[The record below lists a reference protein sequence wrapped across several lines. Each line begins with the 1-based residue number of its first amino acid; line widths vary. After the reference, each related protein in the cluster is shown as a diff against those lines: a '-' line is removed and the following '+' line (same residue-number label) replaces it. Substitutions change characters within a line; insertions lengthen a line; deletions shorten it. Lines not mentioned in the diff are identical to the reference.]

1 MQVQD
6 IEFVVN
12 MVSPIP
18 KFLIK
23 NSDTKMFTGS
33 NKEFQISFLQIVKSN
48 RVGFFLTGK
57 KRNSFVTKK
66 SELVFGSGEQ
76 VILNIY
82 GVC

>member
-48 RVGFFLTGK
+48 RVGLFLTGK